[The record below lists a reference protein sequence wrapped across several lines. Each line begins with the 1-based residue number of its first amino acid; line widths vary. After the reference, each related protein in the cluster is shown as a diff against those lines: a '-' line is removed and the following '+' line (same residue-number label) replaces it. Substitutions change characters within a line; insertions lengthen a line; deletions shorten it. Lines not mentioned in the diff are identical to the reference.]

1 MTPILAPRPRPTAA
15 SFRRRRIPLVVVGL
29 AFAAAGLWGA
39 PAAVAT
45 PSVDAAN
52 AIDAKYTSFGGAGS
66 LLGTPIAAAVDV
78 GDGAERDYSGGV
90 IYYSKDTG
98 AKVMYG
104 AILDRYKS
112 LGGPMGDLGFPT
124 NDESDAGNGVA
135 RFNDFTAP
143 GGASIYWS
151 PQWGAMV
158 VKGRVRDAWLASGGV
173 NGPFSYPTTDT
184 ATTTDVQTGKFVGPA
199 GTEIQW
205 SNAAG
210 LVTVPAGLASSLP
223 GFLATAPSVEGTQS
237 VTAPP
242 VATPTLN
249 APTNSAPNPVHSGF
263 NKLWWI
269 PITLALV
276 AAIGGLMW
284 LFGRR
289 RGSTADVQSPRPT
302 APVAPVP
309 PARASVAEPAKLTS
323 KPEIKP
329 TPTKSAPTPAAKA
342 AAPAVPKVTQSPN
355 GAGDAAKAPTAPAP
369 PPKAAPAPP
378 KPAVASAPV
387 RKAEPS
393 VPTPPPPRAAPVS
406 PPPAVPSPP
415 PVTTPVL
422 RAVSDVAKEAVPAAV
437 VREVTGAETSPA
449 IKYETPD
456 AAAST
461 KIEITYENNAI
472 GDGQES
478 TADKSSHHRQT

>member
-1 MTPILAPRPRPTAA
+1 M
-15 SFRRRRIPLVVVGL
+15 
-29 AFAAAGLWGA
+29 GA

-45 PSVDAAN
+45 PSVDAVD

-104 AILDRYKS
+104 AILDRYKT

-124 NDESDAGNGVA
+124 NDETDAGNGVA

-151 PQWGAMV
+151 PEWGAMV
-158 VKGRVRDAWLASGGV
+158 VKGRVRDAWLASGGI
-173 NGPFSYPTTDT
+173 NGPFGYPTTDT
-184 ATTTDVQTGKFVGPA
+184 ATTTDVQTGKFIGPA

-205 SNAAG
+205 SNTAG
-210 LVTVPAGLASSLP
+210 LVTVPAALASSLP
-223 GFLATAPSVEGTQS
+223 GFRATAPSVEGTQS

-242 VATPTLN
+242 VPTPTLN
-249 APTNSAPNPVHSGF
+249 APTTSVPTPTHTGF

-269 PITLALV
+269 PIGLAV
-276 AAIGGLMW
+276 AAAAGGLLW
-284 LFGRR
+284 LLGRR
-289 RGSTADVQSPRPT
+289 RSTTPDVPNPRAT
-302 APVAPVP
+302 APVAPAP
-309 PARASVAEPAKLTS
+309 PAKKSVVEPSKLTS
-323 KPEIKP
+323 KAEIKP
-329 TPTKSAPTPAAKA
+329 TPAPAAKA
-342 AAPAVPKVTQSPN
+342 AAPAVPKVTESPN
-355 GAGDAAKAPTAPAP
+355 GAGSAKAPTIPAPPPKAMPAPPKPVVASPPVRKAEPAVATPP

-378 KPAVASAPV
+378 T
-387 RKAEPS
+387 
-393 VPTPPPPRAAPVS
+393 PT
-406 PPPAVPSPP
+406 VPSPP
-415 PVTTPVL
+415 
-422 RAVSDVAKEAVPAAV
+422 AVSTPALRVVPEVAKETTPAAV
-437 VREVTGAETSPA
+437 VREVTAADTPLA

-456 AAAST
+456 PAANT

-472 GDGQES
+472 GDDQES
-478 TADKSSHHRQT
+478 TADKSSHHKLT